1 MNRTLF
7 FWIAA
12 TALLLSACKQEPT
25 EKQAAAVLAAR
36 QMADNKTP
44 AETMGRP
51 AVDQLNDAMPAAGQT
66 PTTTS
71 RTLQLTIGKASV
83 ARNSQLCLDIT
94 ANGFEQLIGMQ
105 YSIHWDPALLEY
117 EAVKNFKLPSL
128 DNNDFGSRQTAQGML
143 TAAWIDDSLKG
154 ISVAPGNS
162 LYQIC
167 FTAKGESGKQAVVKF
182 HNQPTP
188 YEVIDKNEAILRFE
202 GVSGSVTIQ

>member
-12 TALLLSACKQEPT
+12 TVLLLSACRQEPT
-25 EKQAAAVLAAR
+25 EEQAAAVLAAR

-44 AETMGRP
+44 SEATGRP
-51 AVDQLNDAMPAAGQT
+51 SVDQLNDATPAVGQT

-83 ARNSQLCLDIT
+83 ARNSQVCLDIT
-94 ANGFEQLIGMQ
+94 ANGFDQLIGMQ

-117 EAVKNFKLPSL
+117 QAVKNFKLASL
-128 DNNDFGSRQTAQGML
+128 DNNDFGGRQTAQGML

-154 ISVAPGNS
+154 VSVAPGS
-162 LYQIC
+162 TLYQIC
-167 FTAKGESGKQAVVKF
+167 FTAKGETSKQAVVKF

-188 YEVIDKNEAILRFE
+188 YEVIDRNEAILRFE
-202 GVSGSVTIQ
+202 GVAGSVTIQ